1 MIKTLFQLFLAFAKI
16 GFTSFGGTSMIP
28 LIMEEML
35 SHNWMTADDVA
46 NIVAIAEMTPGSLGV
61 NCATFAGTQTA
72 GVLGGTAAVIGVL
85 TPTLTLTLVAALFF
99 QKFRES
105 KNDKKGKIVQRSQL
119 CDHLVGRRDTMNA
132 ESNEMLPVSEKYML
146 TIKEAG
152 HYYNRAMGGSF
163 SIKSVLPA
171 IFPNDPELN
180 YHNLEGV
187 HNGSE
192 AMTIFPRIKDMPAEE
207 QKKARHN
214 LLKYCELDT
223 YAMVKVWGE
232 LVRVVKGDTEDG
244 D

>member
-85 TPTLTLTLVAALFF
+85 TPTLTLTLAAALFF

-105 KNDKKGKIVQRSQL
+105 KVMLYIMRAVKPGSTYFAEGISWAGLGIGLLCFWFLRKKKMAIPKVIGIAAVL
-119 CDHLVGRRDTMNA
+119 GLVCFG
-132 ESNEMLPVSEKYML
+132 
-146 TIKEAG
+146 
-152 HYYNRAMGGSF
+152 
-163 SIKSVLPA
+163 VL
-171 IFPNDPELN
+171 
-180 YHNLEGV
+180 
-187 HNGSE
+187 
-192 AMTIFPRIKDMPAEE
+192 
-207 QKKARHN
+207 
-214 LLKYCELDT
+214 
-223 YAMVKVWGE
+223 
-232 LVRVVKGDTEDG
+232 
-244 D
+244 

>member
-105 KNDKKGKIVQRSQL
+105 KV
-119 CDHLVGRRDTMNA
+119 
-132 ESNEMLPVSEKYML
+132 
-146 TIKEAG
+146 
-152 HYYNRAMGGSF
+152 MGY
-163 SIKSVLPA
+163 I
-171 IFPNDPELN
+171 
-180 YHNLEGV
+180 
-187 HNGSE
+187 
-192 AMTIFPRIKDMPAEE
+192 M
-207 QKKARHN
+207 
-214 LLKYCELDT
+214 
-223 YAMVKVWGE
+223 
-232 LVRVVKGDTEDG
+232 RVVKPICVGMILCVLITLSRSAYFAG
-244 D
+244 GSVSLAGLGIGLLCFWLLYQKKLSVPKTIGIAAVLGLVCFGVF